1 MQFNITDK
9 NNYIYHITYL
19 NMQYLTVNAMCNV
32 VWLCNL
38 FLCKWQQLLFVEF
51 TAAVLYEQKIC
62 QNASC

>member
-19 NMQYLTVNAMCNV
+19 NMQYLTVSAMCNV

-38 FLCKWQQLLFVEF
+38 FLCK
-51 TAAVLYEQKIC
+51 
-62 QNASC
+62 